1 MLAKSFPKVSLESR
15 LSRESY
21 NAKFGMDDCAR
32 KNYRV
37 TLIGPNVDSIS
48 LNFTQTWNIKRL
60 FNILYNRTQYR
71 YSNFILVFKLS
82 FRRKNRNS
90 KCR

>member
-21 NAKFGMDDCAR
+21 NAKFGMDECAR

-37 TLIGPNVDSIS
+37 TLREMFG
-48 LNFTQTWNIKRL
+48 KRFMDL
-60 FNILYNRTQYR
+60 LAG
-71 YSNFILVFKLS
+71 ILVLKSANF
-82 FRRKNRNS
+82 
-90 KCR
+90 